1 MEILE
6 FGNKENKSIILMH
19 GFQCP
24 YQIWNK
30 YIEYYKD
37 KYNVEIEKDVIGDTS
52 GAYKK
57 LLLALI
63 AQKTS

>member
-1 MEILE
+1 M
-6 FGNKENKSIILMH
+6 
-19 GFQCP
+19 
-24 YQIWNK
+24 K
-30 YIEYYKD
+30 YIKEYYKD

-52 GAYKK
+52 GAYQK